1 MSKLPFKLST
11 VRVRLY
17 QVFKYLKDSQGC
29 GGGFNFCSIEHAET
43 ESWETQKK
51 YLPTR
56 ALWSSMKEI
65 KVHTR

>member
-1 MSKLPFKLST
+1 MSKLPFKLSMA
-11 VRVRLY
+11 RVRLY